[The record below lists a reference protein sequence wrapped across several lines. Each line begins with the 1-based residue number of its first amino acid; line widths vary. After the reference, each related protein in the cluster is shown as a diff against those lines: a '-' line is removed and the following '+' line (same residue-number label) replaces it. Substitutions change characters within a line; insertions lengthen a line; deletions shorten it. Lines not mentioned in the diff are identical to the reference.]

1 MAGEGPVASAPVSTS
16 PEQAVR
22 RYLAWVDDPD
32 SAVDQA
38 AIEAA
43 EAAFAAAT
51 DPIAKLHAAA
61 ARERAAA
68 ADTSAITRDFIVHA
82 KAYADAEQIPASAF
96 EALGVGPDVLR
107 EAGFAVASKPGRRG
121 SSAPARAASVPRAP
135 QVSVSAIKS
144 VAVQMPKRFTLG
156 QLADKAG
163 GGSPVTVRKAVDELI
178 AEGRVAKLGPATD
191 HQGPGRAPTLYELV

>member
-1 MAGEGPVASAPVSTS
+1 MSTS

-22 RYLAWVDDPD
+22 RYLAWIDDPD
-32 SAVDQA
+32 TAVDQA
-38 AIEAA
+38 AVDAA

-68 ADTSAITRDFIVHA
+68 ADVSAIERDFVVHA
-82 KAYADAEQIPASAF
+82 KAYADAQDIPASAF
-96 EALGVGPDVLR
+96 EALGVGVDVLKQ
-107 EAGFAVASKPGRRG
+107 AGFAVAARSGRMG
-121 SSAPARAASVPRAP
+121 AAPAPIRSAGAPRAAHVP
-135 QVSVSAIKS
+135 VSTIKA
-144 VAVQMPKRFTLG
+144 VAVQMPKRFTLS

-178 AEGRVAKLGPATD
+178 AEGRVVKLGPATD
-191 HQGPGRAPTLYELV
+191 HQGPGRAPTIYELN

>member
-1 MAGEGPVASAPVSTS
+1 MTTS

-22 RYLAWVDDPD
+22 RYLAWIDDPS
-32 SAVDQA
+32 SAVDQEA
-38 AIEAA
+38 VDAA

-68 ADTSAITRDFIVHA
+68 ADTSAIEHDFVVHA
-82 KAYADAEQIPASAF
+82 KAYADAEQIPATAF
-96 EALGVGPDVLR
+96 VALGVGTDVLAQ
-107 EAGFAVASKPGRRG
+107 AGFDVATRGRRKASTPAPIR
-121 SSAPARAASVPRAP
+121 SSGAPRAP
-135 QVSVSAIKS
+135 QVSVASIKS
-144 VAVQMPKRFTLG
+144 VAVQMPKQFTLG

-178 AEGRVAKLGPATD
+178 AEGRAAKLGPAPD
-191 HQGPGRAPTLYELV
+191 HQGPGRAPTLYELT

>member
-1 MAGEGPVASAPVSTS
+1 VTTS

-32 SAVDQA
+32 SAVDQDA
-38 AIEAA
+38 LAAA

-68 ADTSAITRDFIVHA
+68 ADVSAIEHDFVVHA
-82 KAYADAEQIPASAF
+82 KAYADAESIPASAF
-96 EALGVGPDVLR
+96 EALGVGVDVLKQ
-107 EAGFAVASKPGRRG
+107 AGFAVASGRGR
-121 SSAPARAASVPRAP
+121 RAASPAPVRSSGAPRAA
-135 QVSVSAIKS
+135 QVPVSTIKA
-144 VAVQMPKRFTLG
+144 VATQMPKRFTLG

-178 AEGRVAKLGPATD
+178 AEGRAAKLGPAPD
-191 HQGPGRAPTLYELV
+191 HQGPGRAPTLYELT

>member
-1 MAGEGPVASAPVSTS
+1 MTTS

-22 RYLAWVDDPD
+22 RYLAWIEDPD
-32 SAVDQA
+32 SAVDQDA
-38 AIEAA
+38 VDAA

-68 ADTSAITRDFIVHA
+68 ADTSAIEHDFVVHA

-96 EALGVGPDVLR
+96 EALGVGADVLKQ
-107 EAGFAVASKPGRRG
+107 AGFAVAAPRGRRRSP
-121 SSAPARAASVPRAP
+121 SSPAPIRSSGAPRSP
-135 QVSVSAIKS
+135 HVSVAAIKA
-144 VAVQMPKRFTLG
+144 VAVQMPKQFTLG

-178 AEGRVAKLGPATD
+178 AEGRAAKLGPAPD
-191 HQGPGRAPTLYELV
+191 HQGPGRAPTLYELR

>member
-1 MAGEGPVASAPVSTS
+1 MTTS

-22 RYLAWVDDPD
+22 RYLAWIDDP
-32 SAVDQA
+32 STAVDQDA
-38 AIEAA
+38 VEAA

-61 ARERAAA
+61 ARDRAAA
-68 ADTSAITRDFIVHA
+68 ADTEAIQHDFVVHA

-96 EALGVGPDVLR
+96 EALGVGADVLR
-107 EAGFAVASKPGRRG
+107 EAGFEVAAKRG
-121 SSAPARAASVPRAP
+121 SRAASAPTRASSGPRAP
-135 QVSVSAIKS
+135 QVSVASIKS

-178 AEGRVAKLGPATD
+178 AEGRAAKLGPAPD
-191 HQGPGRAPTLYELV
+191 HQGPGRAPTLYELR